1 MSTKEALT
9 PKAARDLVARWCAI
23 FPRVPP
29 SMALALMEVE
39 STFRPNAHAKPAKA
53 TDPKDVA
60 NSGAWGLLQVLQPTA
75 VDMVRK
81 LRRMHRDGEG
91 LPPDVLKVLDRFEA
105 SRPVCL
111 LDAELGSLV
120 GVAYLDRLVEVF
132 GAGLTKVAIAYH
144 NGAGFLR
151 SFLEDGQHIPDDL
164 PPKGKEYLARAL
176 KAWPKYQDADPVVRP
191 EDEPPATS

>member
-1 MSTKEALT
+1 MSEILK
-9 PKAARDLVARWCAI
+9 PKAARDLVARWCAV

-29 SMALALMEVE
+29 SMALAIMEIE
-39 STFRPNAHAKPAKA
+39 SSFRPDAHAKPAKK
-53 TDPKDVA
+53 TPSTDVA

-81 LRRMHRDGEG
+81 LRRLEREAAG
-91 LPPDVLKVLDRFEA
+91 LPADVVAVVDRWDPT
-105 SRPVCL
+105 RPACL
-111 LDAELGSLV
+111 LDAELGALV

-151 SFLEDGQHIPDDL
+151 RFLAEGRHIPGDL

-176 KAWPKYQDADPVVRP
+176 KAWPKYQDADPIVGA
-191 EDEPPATS
+191 PPLTS

>member
-1 MSTKEALT
+1 MNKAEPLK
-9 PKAARDLVARWCAI
+9 PKAARDLVARCCAV

-29 SMALALMEVE
+29 SMALALMEIE
-39 STFRPNAHAKPAKA
+39 SSFRPDAHAKPAKA
-53 TDPKDVA
+53 TTAADVA

-81 LRRMHRDGEG
+81 LRRLNVEREEG
-91 LPPDVLKVLDRFEA
+91 LPPEVMKVVDRWDPA
-105 SRPVCL
+105 RPACL
-111 LDAELGSLV
+111 LDAELGALV

-132 GAGLTKVAIAYH
+132 GAGLAKVAIAYH

-151 SFLEDGQHIPDDL
+151 GFLEEGQHIPGDL

-176 KAWPKYQDADPVVRP
+176 KAWPKYQDADPVIGP
-191 EDEPPATS
+191 ELT